1 VAEPRRGAAPA
12 SAAAVTVVVATRGR
26 GDSVVRTLQ
35 SVGENRSVPYEVVVL
50 DQSADEATATAV
62 TPHLV
67 DARIRYLR
75 SASVGLARAR
85 NLAIASTTTELIG
98 LTDDDCEVPP
108 DWLDRLMTAFAT
120 DARIGVVFGNV
131 MPAEHDRHAGYV
143 PAYVRAAPFLA
154 RSPRDKART
163 DGMGACMGLRRSLWE
178 RLGGFDERF
187 GAGAPFRAADEGEL
201 VMRALV
207 AGSLV
212 YETPALR
219 VVHHGFR
226 DRTAAREL
234 VHAYTYGA
242 GAMMA
247 THLRR
252 RTPHVG
258 RLLATM
264 AWRWASGRVHDAV
277 RLAGGAHRA
286 LRLRAF
292 TQGFIAGALATPERR
307 TS

>member
-1 VAEPRRGAAPA
+1 MAEPRRGAAPA
-12 SAAAVTVVVATRGR
+12 SAPIVTVVVATRGR
-26 GDSVVRTLQ
+26 GDSVVRTLR

-50 DQSADEATATAV
+50 DQSADDATATAV

-85 NLAIASTTTELIG
+85 NLAIAAATTELIG

-108 DWLDRLMTAFAT
+108 DWLDGVVGAFAD

-131 MPAEHDRHAGYV
+131 VPAAHDGRTGFV

-154 RSPRDKART
+154 RSARDKAGT
-163 DGMGACMGLRRSLWE
+163 DGMGACMALRRSLWVD
-178 RLGGFDERF
+178 LGGFDERF

-201 VMRALV
+201 AMRALA
-207 AGSLV
+207 AGWRV
-212 YETPALR
+212 YETPTLR

-226 DRTAAREL
+226 DRTAARDL
-234 VHAYTYGA
+234 VYAYTYGA

-252 RTPHVG
+252 RTPHTA

-277 RLAGGAHRA
+277 RLAGGTHRA

-292 TQGFIAGALATPERR
+292 TEGFVAGALASPERR